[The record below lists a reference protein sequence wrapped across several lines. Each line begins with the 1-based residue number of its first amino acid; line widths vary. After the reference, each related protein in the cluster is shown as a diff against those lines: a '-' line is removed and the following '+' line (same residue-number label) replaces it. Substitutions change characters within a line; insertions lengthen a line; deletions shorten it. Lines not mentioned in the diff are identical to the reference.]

1 MKFSS
6 YTRPAELPLLKLIRN
21 GLWKAIHINHREQ
34 QKENT
39 LLAVLWGFFGFFEVV
54 FFFFHFIFLKHIGKP
69 ANQSH
74 HNSVRKS
81 KTFLEIFINTQHPC
95 ISGDNKYPNSGSV
108 GKQPFTQQLPLPP
121 LTSCNTVRWLQ
132 KCVEYD
138 ILIIN
143 HLQIDHERPLWRIRR
158 NN

>member
-1 MKFSS
+1 MDCEKPF
-6 YTRPAELPLLKLIRN
+6 TLITVN
-21 GLWKAIHINHREQ
+21 SKKKTHFLQCCGVFL
-34 QKENT
+34 
-39 LLAVLWGFFGFFEVV
+39 GFLRL

-143 HLQIDHERPLWRIRR
+143 HLQIDHERPL
-158 NN
+158 